1 MKWFSDETPLFFLC
15 PSSRPFRL
23 AVLRAHEKQVFEFV
37 DTDLYK
43 LIGSPQF
50 LTDEHVKLFLYQMLI
65 GLKYVHSAHVIHRD
79 IKVRLAVTATA
90 VTRDAYVAA
99 VSSAARA
106 AT

>member
-1 MKWFSDETPLFFLC
+1 MSGVVLVTTQPHYPLPPPPPPPTCFP
-15 PSSRPFRL
+15 PSYLLTS
-23 AVLRAHEKQVFEFV
+23 HQVFEFV

-79 IKVRLAVTATA
+79 IKVLQ
-90 VTRDAYVAA
+90 
-99 VSSAARA
+99 
-106 AT
+106 